1 MKRVLLVSLLVV
13 SLARAADPAT
23 KEPDPWTGKPRAE
36 VVQLLG
42 EPDKA
47 KTARDRRETL
57 TYTFHRIPTDAP
69 ADPELITLHVP
80 GVGFVARVPRG
91 GPPDAVGIGP
101 PEYDQ
106 SGRPT
111 SGGGRTQSSSASS
124 SYDTKTGKMTT
135 TSSESGNPQVAAK
148 VKLQLVVGADG
159 HVESWSVSGK

>member
-1 MKRVLLVSLLVV
+1 MKRALWVLVLAV

-23 KEPDPWTGKPRAE
+23 KEPDPWTGKARAE

-47 KTARDRRETL
+47 KTAKDKRETL
-57 TYTFHRIPTDAP
+57 TYTFHRIPPDA
-69 ADPELITLHVP
+69 ALDPQLITLHVP
-80 GVGFVARVPRG
+80 GVGIVARVDRS
-91 GPPDAVGIGP
+91 GPPDAVGIEP

-111 SGGGRTQSSSASS
+111 GGGRTQSSSASS
-124 SYDTKTGKMTT
+124 TYDTKTGKMTQ
-135 TSSESGNPQVAAK
+135 TSSEHGSPQVAGK

-159 HVESWSVSGK
+159 HVETWSVR